1 VTVQGSLPR
10 LVLASGSPRRRQ
22 LFESLGLAFEVLT
35 PDVDELRFPDE
46 EPHDYVERVARA
58 KATSVAAPGALA
70 VGADTTVVVEGQ
82 VLGKPGHP
90 EEAKNMLRRLSGKT
104 HEVLTAVALAR
115 TSDTLEIWSEVSSSL
130 VKFLIM
136 TEEEIDEYVKGGE
149 PMDKAGAYA
158 LNGEAAI
165 YIESIQGSPTGVIG
179 LPLHTLAR
187 LFRRA
192 GFDLLSF
199 R

>member
-1 VTVQGSLPR
+1 MTGQGSVPR

-22 LFESLGLAFEVLT
+22 LLEGLGLAFEVVV

-58 KATSVAAPGALA
+58 KAVAVSSPEVLA
-70 VGADTTVVVEGQ
+70 VAADTTVVIEGH

-90 EEAKNMLRRLSGKT
+90 EEAKAMLRRLSGKT

-115 TSDTLEIWSEVSSSL
+115 TSDSLELWSEVSSSL

-165 YIESIQGSPTGVIG
+165 YIESIQGTPTGVIG

-192 GFDLLSF
+192 GVDLLSF

>member
-1 VTVQGSLPR
+1 MTAQPPK

-22 LFESLGLAFEVLT
+22 LLETLGLAFEVVA

-58 KATSVAAPGALA
+58 KAAAVAAPGILA
-70 VGADTTVVVEGQ
+70 VGADTTVVVEGMI
-82 VLGKPGHP
+82 LGKPGHP

-104 HEVLTAVALAR
+104 HEVLTAVALAWM
-115 TSDTLEIWSEVSSSL
+115 SDSLEVSSEVSSSL

-136 TEEEIDEYVKGGE
+136 TEEEIDEYVQGGE

-165 YIESIQGSPTGVIG
+165 YIESIQGSPTSVIG

>member
-1 VTVQGSLPR
+1 MIAQPSLPR
-10 LVLASGSPRRRQ
+10 LVLASESPGRRQ
-22 LFESLGLAFEVLT
+22 LLESLGLSFEVVV
-35 PDVDELRFPDE
+35 PDVDELRFPEE
-46 EPHDYVERVARA
+46 EPYDYVERVARA
-58 KATSVAAPGALA
+58 KAAAAAAPGALA
-70 VGADTTVVVEGQ
+70 VGADTTVVVDGQ
-82 VLGKPGHP
+82 ILGKPGHP
-90 EEAKNMLRRLSGKT
+90 EEAKTMLRRLAGKT

-115 TSDTLEIWSEVSSSL
+115 TSDTLDLWSEVSSSL

-158 LNGEAAI
+158 LNGEAAVF
-165 YIESIQGSPTGVIG
+165 IESIQGSPTGVIG
-179 LPLHTLAR
+179 LPLHSLAR
-187 LFRRA
+187 LFRHA

>member
-1 VTVQGSLPR
+1 ML
-10 LVLASGSPRRRQ
+10 
-22 LFESLGLAFEVLT
+22 ESLGLSFDVLA

-58 KATSVAAPGALA
+58 KAAAAAAPGVLA
-70 VGADTTVVVEGQ
+70 VGADTAVVVEGM

-90 EEAKNMLRRLSGKT
+90 EEAKNTLRKLSGKT

-115 TSDTLEIWSEVSSSL
+115 MSDSLEVSSEVSSSL

-136 TEEEIDEYVKGGE
+136 TEEEIDEYVQGGE

-158 LNGEAAI
+158 LNGEAAVV
-165 YIESIQGSPTGVIG
+165 SNRFRA
-179 LPLHTLAR
+179 AR
-187 LFRRA
+187 PV
-192 GFDLLSF
+192 
-199 R
+199 

>member
-1 VTVQGSLPR
+1 MTAQGSLPR
-10 LVLASGSPRRRQ
+10 LVLASGSPRRR
-22 LFESLGLAFEVLT
+22 LLLESLGLTFEVLA

-58 KATSVAAPGALA
+58 KAAEAAAPGVLA
-70 VGADTTVVVEGQ
+70 VGADTTVVVEGMA
-82 VLGKPGHP
+82 LGKPGHP

-115 TSDTLEIWSEVSSSL
+115 MSDSLEVSSEVSSSL

-136 TEEEIDEYVKGGE
+136 TEEEIDEYVQGGE

>member
-1 VTVQGSLPR
+1 VTDQESLPR
-10 LVLASGSPRRRQ
+10 LVLASGSPRRHQ
-22 LFESLGLAFEVLT
+22 LFVSLGLTFEALS

-46 EPHDYVERVARA
+46 EPHDYVERVARS
-58 KATSVAAPGALA
+58 KAAAAAAPGVLA
-70 VGADTTVVVEGQ
+70 VGADTTIVVEGQ

-115 TSDTLEIWSEVSSSL
+115 MSDTLEIWSEVTSSL